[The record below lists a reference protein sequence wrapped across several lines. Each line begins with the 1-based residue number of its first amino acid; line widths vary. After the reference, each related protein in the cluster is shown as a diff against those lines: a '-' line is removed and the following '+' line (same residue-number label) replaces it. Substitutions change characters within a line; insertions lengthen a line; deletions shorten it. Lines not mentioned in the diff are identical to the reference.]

1 MALIC
6 GIDEAGRGPI
16 IGPLVICGTVIDEKD
31 SARLKSIG
39 VKDSKLLTP
48 KQREE
53 LFDKVKSIVKAY
65 KIIIVE
71 PKEIDDAVESDTLNL
86 NWLEALKSA
95 EILHLLEKEVKFEK
109 AILDCPSNN
118 VSAYRN
124 YVRNELRKLENKCK
138 SNHADSFDESR
149 KQYSKSSIN
158 IIAEHKADFNY
169 PVVSAASILAKVTRD
184 EEIHK
189 IEQKVRKELGKSGS
203 ESDENKAG
211 AKVNIG
217 SGYPSDP
224 YTQKFI
230 KENYTNFPDIFRK
243 SWATYKELEGKD
255 AKVKPIKSQKK
266 LGEF

>member
-16 IGPLVICGTVIDEKD
+16 IGPLVICGAVIDEKD
-31 SARLKSIG
+31 EARLKAIG

-53 LFDKVKSIVKAY
+53 LFDKVKSIVKGY
-65 KIIIVE
+65 KILIVE
-71 PKEIDDAVESDTLNL
+71 PEEIDDAVESDTLNL
-86 NWLEALKSA
+86 NWLEAIKSA
-95 EILHLLEKEVKFEK
+95 EILYELEKEVKFEK

-124 YVRNELRKLENKCK
+124 YAKNELKKLEDKNKINNSGRSDKK
-138 SNHADSFDESR
+138 SF
-149 KQYSKSSIN
+149 IN
-158 IIAEHKADFNY
+158 LVAEHKADFNY

-184 EEIHK
+184 AEIHK
-189 IEQKVRKELGKSGS
+189 IEQKVRKELGSAV
-203 ESDENKAG
+203 D
-211 AKVNIG
+211 IG

-224 YTQKFI
+224 YTQKFL
-230 KENYTNFPDIFRK
+230 KENYKKFPAIIRK
-243 SWATYKELEGKD
+243 SWATYRELDDKD
-255 AKVKPIKSQKK
+255 AKVKAVKSQKK

>member
-16 IGPLVICGTVIDEKD
+16 IGPLVICGAVIDDKD
-31 SARLKSIG
+31 EARLKAIG

-53 LFDKVKSIVKAY
+53 LFDKVKSMVKGY
-65 KIIIVE
+65 KILIVE
-71 PKEIDDAVESDTLNL
+71 PEEIDDAVESDTLNL
-86 NWLEALKSA
+86 NWLEAIKSA
-95 EILHLLEKEVKFEK
+95 EIIYELEKDVKFEK

-118 VSAYRN
+118 ISAYRN
-124 YVRNELRKLENKCK
+124 YVKNELKKLNDKNKLNNADK
-138 SNHADSFDESR
+138 SD
-149 KQYSKSSIN
+149 KKSSIN

-184 EEIHK
+184 AEIHK
-189 IEQKVRKELGKSGS
+189 IEQKIRKELGNAA
-203 ESDENKAG
+203 D
-211 AKVNIG
+211 IG

-224 YTQKFI
+224 YTQKFL
-230 KENYTNFPDIFRK
+230 KENYKKFPGIFRK
-243 SWATYKELEGKD
+243 SWATYKEIEGKD
-255 AKVKPIKSQKK
+255 AKAKPIKSQKM